1 MFAKKLSIVLSMV
14 AVLKLECTLRNEA
27 RDLLDHPEQRMTGLT
42 LPHPFVTQAAKNL
55 VASKP
60 IMPNYYT
67 GYWGSLMKGAS
78 SVFSS
83 ITEPIS
89 TLLGQSSSG
98 ARQVVLSK
106 PIELANINKYPSS
119 LTYNQGALNSC
130 AHNAM
135 ALIIAYLSVQNSQQ
149 PTDFLSNP
157 QGLRASR
164 LYLYYNTR
172 YEECKLSGNFSQ
184 MDVDYGSS
192 LEGALLAA
200 DKYGIP
206 PENFLAKFEYGFTY
220 TGWPYDVSKYKSQPD
235 AESYRMALDS
245 NFFGVSTQNGV
256 NLYRAVSQN
265 LRYTDLIT
273 PHLNTEHLKGQ
284 LTLNTAAE
292 KVAIV
297 NAFVT
302 ALTNNNPIYFGTLIE
317 SDFMN
322 ARGGFVPM
330 PNISTFDP
338 IGGMPL

>member
-98 ARQVVLSK
+98 TRQVVLSK

-149 PTDFLSNP
+149 PTNFLSNP

-164 LYLYYNTR
+164 LYLY
-172 YEECKLSGNFSQ
+172 
-184 MDVDYGSS
+184 
-192 LEGALLAA
+192 
-200 DKYGIP
+200 
-206 PENFLAKFEYGFTY
+206 
-220 TGWPYDVSKYKSQPD
+220 
-235 AESYRMALDS
+235 
-245 NFFGVSTQNGV
+245 
-256 NLYRAVSQN
+256 
-265 LRYTDLIT
+265 
-273 PHLNTEHLKGQ
+273 
-284 LTLNTAAE
+284 
-292 KVAIV
+292 
-297 NAFVT
+297 
-302 ALTNNNPIYFGTLIE
+302 
-317 SDFMN
+317 
-322 ARGGFVPM
+322 
-330 PNISTFDP
+330 
-338 IGGMPL
+338 

>member
-1 MFAKKLSIVLSMV
+1 
-14 AVLKLECTLRNEA
+14 
-27 RDLLDHPEQRMTGLT
+27 
-42 LPHPFVTQAAKNL
+42 
-55 VASKP
+55 
-60 IMPNYYT
+60 
-67 GYWGSLMKGAS
+67 
-78 SVFSS
+78 
-83 ITEPIS
+83 
-89 TLLGQSSSG
+89 
-98 ARQVVLSK
+98 
-106 PIELANINKYPSS
+106 
-119 LTYNQGALNSC
+119 
-130 AHNAM
+130 M

-149 PTDFLSNP
+149 PANFLSNP

-235 AESYRMALDS
+235 AESYRMDLDS

-265 LRYTDLIT
+265 LRYTDLVT
-273 PHLNTEHLKGQ
+273 PHLNTDHLNGQ

-297 NAFVT
+297 NAFVS

-317 SDFMN
+317 SNFMS
-322 ARGGFVPM
+322 ASGGFVPM

-338 IGGMPL
+338 IGGHAFVIIGYGNYDRNDSTLLFFKFINSWGEKWGDKGCGYLPKEIVENPTPFGISAYAIALKKS